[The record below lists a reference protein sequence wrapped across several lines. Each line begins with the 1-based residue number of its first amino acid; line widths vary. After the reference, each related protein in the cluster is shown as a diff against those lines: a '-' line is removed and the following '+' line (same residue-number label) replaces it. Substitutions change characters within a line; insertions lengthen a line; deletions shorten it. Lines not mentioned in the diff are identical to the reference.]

1 MEYQVLEVIKDKSI
15 LTPAIKL
22 INYKDKKVIWKDYSN
37 RPCWVKKGWGEILIN
52 NEFCILQKLKGIK
65 GIPHPI
71 AKTSDGFMVEYIR
84 SKFLNKFQEGEIP
97 YEIIQKLET
106 LISQI
111 HNRYVVHLDL
121 AQRKN
126 ILITD
131 DYTPYIIDFAN
142 ALYLRP
148 NVLFSQKL
156 FDYLCLI
163 DKGSLLKFKNRY
175 FPDKMTPDD
184 KRFLKRFWAIR
195 KWWFLNPKVFR
206 PKDKV

>member
-1 MEYQVLEVIKDKSI
+1 MNYPIFEVIKDKSI
-15 LTPAIKL
+15 LTPVIKL
-22 INYKDKKVIWKDYSN
+22 VEYKGEKVIYKDYSN

-52 NEFCILQKLKGIK
+52 NEFSILQRLQGIK

-71 AKTSDGFMVEYIR
+71 AKTSDGFIVEYING
-84 SKFLNKFQEGEIP
+84 KFLNKFQKDSIP
-97 YEIIQKLET
+97 YEIIQRLDK
-106 LISQI
+106 LISEM
-111 HNRYVVHLDL
+111 HNRYVAHLDL

-126 ILITD
+126 ILITA
-131 DYTPYIIDFAN
+131 DYTPYLIDFAN

-148 NVLFSQKL
+148 NVLFSRKL

-195 KWWFLNPKVFR
+195 RWWFLNPKTFR

>member
-1 MEYQVLEVIKDKSI
+1 MNHQLIEVIKDKSI
-15 LTPAIKL
+15 LTPVVKL
-22 INYKDKKVIWKDYSN
+22 IEYKGRKVISKDYSN
-37 RPCWVKKGWGEILIN
+37 RPFWVKKGWGEILIN
-52 NEFCILQKLKGIK
+52 NEFNILKRLKGIK

-71 AKTSDGFMVEYIR
+71 TRTTNGFIVEYI
-84 SKFLNKFQEGEIP
+84 SGKFLNKFPEGTIP
-97 YEIIQKLET
+97 YEIIIKLHN
-106 LISQI
+106 LISDM
-111 HNRYVVHLDL
+111 HNHYVVHLDL

-148 NVLFSQKL
+148 KTIFSREL

-175 FPDKMTPDD
+175 FPDKMTVDD
-184 KRFLKRFWAIR
+184 KRFLKRFWTIR
-195 KWWFLNPKVFR
+195 RWWFFSPKTFR
-206 PKDKV
+206 SRDRV

>member
-1 MEYQVLEVIKDKSI
+1 MNYQLFEVIKDKSI
-15 LTPAIKL
+15 LTPVIKL
-22 INYKDKKVIWKDYSN
+22 IDYKGEKIIWKDYST

-52 NEFCILQKLKGIK
+52 NEFSILQRLKGIK
-65 GIPHPI
+65 GIPHPVTRTPAGLLI
-71 AKTSDGFMVEYIR
+71 EYIKG
-84 SKFLNKFQEGEIP
+84 KFLNKFKGGEIP
-97 YEIIQKLET
+97 YEIIHRLET

-126 ILITD
+126 ILVMD
-131 DYTPYIIDFAN
+131 DFTPYIIDFAN

-148 NVLFSQKL
+148 NVPFSRALFN
-156 FDYLCLI
+156 YLCLI

-175 FPDKMTPDD
+175 FPDKMTSDD

-195 KWWFLNPKVFR
+195 RWWLLSPKTFR
-206 PKDKV
+206 PKDRV